1 MTDPIA
7 ALEVYAADLIARL
20 SPAERKTLASRI
32 AKDVRA
38 SQQKRIAAQQNPD
51 GTPYEPRKTQLRA
64 GRPQP
69 LRAMFRKLRTTRF
82 LRLRS
87 TQEEAIIGFTADVS
101 RIARVHQEGLRDR
114 VDRNRSIEV
123 EYPARQ
129 LLGISE
135 ADEALIRD
143 LAIAHLAGR

>member
-1 MTDPIA
+1 MSDPIA

-51 GTPYEPRKTQLRA
+51 GTPYEPRKPQLRA
-64 GRPQP
+64 GRPQA